1 MNNVTLSIN
10 MKFIQGKRTI
20 IGPLIRTKC
29 GLGNKVQDDTI

>member
-10 MKFIQGKRTI
+10 MKFIQGKGTI
-20 IGPLIRTKC
+20 IGLLTRTKC